1 MAFWDLIGVLPAF
14 RWLSDW
20 VVGYHEVGRTEITD
34 DVACERLESFVRKA
48 LRAL

>member
-1 MAFWDLIGVLPAF
+1 MLPAF

-20 VVGYHEVGRTEITD
+20 VVGYQEVGRAEITD
-34 DVACERLESFVRKA
+34 KLARERLASFARRA